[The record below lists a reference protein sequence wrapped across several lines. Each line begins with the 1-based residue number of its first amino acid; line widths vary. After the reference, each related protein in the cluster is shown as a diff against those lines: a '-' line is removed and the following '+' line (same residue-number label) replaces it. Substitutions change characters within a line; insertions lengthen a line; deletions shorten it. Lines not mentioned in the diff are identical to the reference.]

1 VTAEGWRIYPCLPGN
16 AGTPYYYSI
25 WQQEVSVF
33 QSIPQ
38 EAILGFVK

>member
-1 VTAEGWRIYPCLPGN
+1 MAYLPTLPGE
-16 AGTPYYYSI
+16 AGMPYYYSI

-33 QSIPQ
+33 QAIPQ